1 LDRRDD
7 INSLGKLF
15 CSPSFDFI
23 LLPFKTLLL
32 VALLLVDSYSE
43 ADPLDRRDDINSL
56 GKLFC
61 SPSFDFI
68 LLPFKTF
75 IGDKLILD
83 LAI

>member
-7 INSLGKLF
+7 INTLGKLF

-43 ADPLDRRDDINSL
+43 ADPWTGGMISILWES
-56 GKLFC
+56 C
-61 SPSFDFI
+61 SVVLVSTLYCYLSKH
-68 LLPFKTF
+68 LLETN
-75 IGDKLILD
+75 
-83 LAI
+83 